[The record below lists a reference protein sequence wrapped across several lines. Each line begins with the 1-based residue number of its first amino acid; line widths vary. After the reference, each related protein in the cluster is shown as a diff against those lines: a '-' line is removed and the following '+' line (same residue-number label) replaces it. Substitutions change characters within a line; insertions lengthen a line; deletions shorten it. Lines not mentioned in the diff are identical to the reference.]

1 MCVGAE
7 WNFDIGEPSYVQ
19 AVFQSVLGTNIALY
33 SICNTKMSNEL
44 RSLQQQIQAKQTY
57 DIFSLKEK

>member
-1 MCVGAE
+1 MSKLC
-7 WNFDIGEPSYVQ
+7 FIK
-19 AVFQSVLGTNIALY
+19 SVLGTNTALY

-57 DIFSLKEK
+57 DIFLSEGEIDQGPE